1 MQMQQQPPLLSS
13 NNVAAKE
20 STLHGQK
27 EASMVAA
34 AWTAGFHRR
43 VDKNKTGKE
52 EGNVKEGSS
61 SILVIAEKDI
71 GLLLKE
77 DEDCMHLS
85 MLPSTKCTEAGLG
98 DFRVVCVFHYLVSPA
113 AFLHFVPSSP
123 GISCAR
129 RE

>member
-1 MQMQQQPPLLSS
+1 MQMQQQPPLSSS

-61 SILVIAEKDI
+61 SILVIAEKGKVI
-71 GLLLKE
+71 QNWECKIFF
-77 DEDCMHLS
+77 S
-85 MLPSTKCTEAGLG
+85 
-98 DFRVVCVFHYLVSPA
+98 
-113 AFLHFVPSSP
+113 
-123 GISCAR
+123 GILFCSWKD
-129 RE
+129 